1 MGRHVARLPA
11 QCGWGCLSP
20 YFNMKLLATP
30 FRTTISPSPSVRSP
44 SVERTEPPD
53 ADRAATALDDLCII
67 LVSPSHPGNVGSTA
81 RAMKTMG
88 LSRLALV
95 TPRFP
100 DVLGLPDT
108 IALSAG
114 ATDILECAQ
123 IFPSLSEALAPCHWA
138 VAISARSRD
147 LAPMQLAPRQVAER
161 AVANSVG
168 QIRSALVFGSERY
181 GLDNQD
187 VMQCQA
193 LCTIP
198 ANASYSSLTL
208 AMAVQILAYEC
219 CLAAVGAPLPDGGA
233 VPHNLSTEAEREQ
246 LFEHLQK
253 ALIALDFL
261 DAQYPTKLVAKLRRL
276 FSRTLLEH
284 DEVNILRGICSAIL
298 SPRR

>member
-1 MGRHVARLPA
+1 MPA
-11 QCGWGCLSP
+11 QCGWDCLDA
-20 YFNMKLLATP
+20 YFSMKLPATP
-30 FRTTISPSPSVRSP
+30 FPVTISDSATAISR
-44 SVERTEPPD
+44 SVERTEPLDTVPV
-53 ADRAATALDDLCII
+53 TTPLDDICII

-95 TPRFP
+95 APRFP

-108 IALSAG
+108 IALSTG
-114 ATDILECAQ
+114 AADILESAQ
-123 IFPSLSEALAPCHWA
+123 IFASLPEALAPCHWA
-138 VAISARSRD
+138 VAISARSRE

-168 QIRSALVFGSERY
+168 QVRTALVFGSERY

-198 ANASYSSLTL
+198 TSTSYSSLNL

-219 CLAAVGAPLPDGGA
+219 RLAAASAPSPDRGILPQ
-233 VPHNLSTEAEREQ
+233 NLSSEAEREQ

-253 ALIALDFL
+253 ALIALEFV
-261 DAQYPTKLVAKLRRL
+261 DAQHPTKLVAKLRRL